1 MSASFDEQERPGN
14 TDSAIERQGTK
25 ISEGI
30 IGLVKDSAAITDV
43 SFDILSLEALFLLPR
58 VCSLLS
64 LVPFFG
70 TLVGSYS
77 SVET

>member
-1 MSASFDEQERPGN
+1 M
-14 TDSAIERQGTK
+14 
-25 ISEGI
+25 SEGI
-30 IGLVKDSAAITDV
+30 IGLAKESAGITDV

-70 TLVGSYS
+70 TLVGSYP
-77 SVET
+77 SVEI

>member
-1 MSASFDEQERPGN
+1 MA
-14 TDSAIERQGTK
+14 
-25 ISEGI
+25 
-30 IGLVKDSAAITDV
+30 KDSPGITDV

-70 TLVGSYS
+70 TLVGCFTF
-77 SVET
+77 VDPWCLC